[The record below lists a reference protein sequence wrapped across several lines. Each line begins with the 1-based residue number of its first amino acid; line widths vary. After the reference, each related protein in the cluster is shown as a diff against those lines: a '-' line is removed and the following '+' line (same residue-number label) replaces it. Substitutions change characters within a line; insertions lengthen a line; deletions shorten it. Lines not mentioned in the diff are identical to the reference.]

1 MEDQNLGEQAI
12 GFLARIFRSRH
23 VPDVASSELRRLV
36 TDRLRASEFGGQAL
50 ERFQENP
57 EDRHRAAAASSVVNE
72 EAEKDP
78 GFAEQLKAAV
88 QQVHLSQGPA
98 GGSNTV
104 QTSSA
109 TGAGSI
115 SGQASAGGNQKIKIT
130 GAKSKKTYLGIGLA
144 AVAVVSVT
152 AISGVVNNWFEGD
165 SGESNI
171 STGTTDSQGRG
182 KPLSERSV
190 ASIGADP
197 GEAGVRETWDAF
209 ADAVTRDDSSRACA
223 LMTPMLRTSAQER
236 LGSCASFISELR
248 RSSNKPYP
256 ADDDGRRLVL
266 QSVHVEGREACL
278 ILVPQGKP
286 TEPVPPWPLDRFG
299 DRWRFTESDHSST
312 CSEESSPGGTS

>member
-12 GFLARIFRSRH
+12 GFLAKILRSSH
-23 VPDVASSELRRLV
+23 VPDAASRELRRLV
-36 TDRLRASEFGGQAL
+36 TDRLRASEFGGRAL

-72 EAEKDP
+72 EAENDP
-78 GFAEQLKAAV
+78 GFAEQLKTAV

-98 GGSNTV
+98 GGSNIV
-104 QTSSA
+104 QTSHA
-109 TGAGSI
+109 AGAGSV
-115 SGQASAGGNQKIKIT
+115 SSQGSAGRDLKIN
-130 GAKSKKTYLGIGLA
+130 AKSKKTLLGIGLA

-152 AISGVVNNWFEGD
+152 VIGGAVNNWFGGHSGD
-165 SGESNI
+165 SNT
-171 STGTTDSQGRG
+171 STGTTDGQGKG

-223 LMTPMLRTSAQER
+223 LMTPMLRNSGQER
-236 LGSCASFISELR
+236 LGRCESFISELR

-266 QSVHVEGREACL
+266 QSVHVEGSEACL

-286 TEPVPPWPLDRFG
+286 AEPAPPWSLDRFG
-299 DRWRFTESDHSST
+299 DRWRFTESDHSSM
-312 CSEESSPGGTS
+312 CSEESSPGGVS